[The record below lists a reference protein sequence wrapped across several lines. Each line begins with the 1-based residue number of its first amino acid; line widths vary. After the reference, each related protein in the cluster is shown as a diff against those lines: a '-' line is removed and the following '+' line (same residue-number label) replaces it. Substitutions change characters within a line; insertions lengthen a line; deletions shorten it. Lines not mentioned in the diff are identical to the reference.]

1 MTTHANRT
9 LESIA
14 RDSVP
19 GLHQKHDGPGA
30 LEERMVVARRLRQLR
45 RHRHLSV
52 VGLAAASV
60 VSKSTLYRIESG
72 GRMPMKKTVLKLSQA
87 LGIDPGAL
95 FRPDG
100 LRLISS
106 DREPWGHQQRL
117 KHEWTLFPWIRAAS
131 K

>member
-1 MTTHANRT
+1 
-9 LESIA
+9 
-14 RDSVP
+14 
-19 GLHQKHDGPGA
+19 
-30 LEERMVVARRLRQLR
+30 
-45 RHRHLSV
+45 V
-52 VGLAAASV
+52 VGLAAAAV